1 MVVEKIWKKNIKA
14 LTAVNIIGFILVL
27 MAGWVDTVGV
37 CFFLNENS
45 SFLTGRAAKL
55 GKYILSGDILKVRDI
70 LFIIISFIMGSYIST
85 LITKKTGLTGGLVFT
100 GALIILTAL
109 TALPVTSATGVN
121 YANIAFI
128 TIPLCMGSQN
138 AATSLTAIN
147 RTTHLTGPA
156 TDIGINMA
164 KGNWDL
170 VIFWVLRWVGFFIG
184 TFTAFKLIRV
194 FEIRGLDSS
203 YISYILLIPG
213 IAIILTAIIQKVVV
227 DIPLL
232 EE

>member
-1 MVVEKIWKKNIKA
+1 VGEEKIWKKNIEA
-14 LTAVNIIGFILVL
+14 LTAVNIIGFILVM
-27 MAGWVDTVGV
+27 MAGWVNTVGA

-45 SFLTGRAAKL
+45 SFLTGRTAKL

-70 LFIIISFIMGSYIST
+70 LLIIISFIMGSCIST

-100 GALIILTAL
+100 SALIIITAL
-109 TALPVTSATGVN
+109 TILPATSVTGVN
-121 YANIAFI
+121 FANIAFI

-164 KGNWDL
+164 KGKWDL

-194 FEIRGLDSS
+194 FEIRELDSS

-213 IAIILTAIIQKVVV
+213 IVIILTAIIQKVVV